1 MIRFLTGAV
10 LVLLSCSQA
19 LASQNLIGLFDAPC
33 ERYNVPKA
41 LALAIAGQ
49 ESGMQPWILNIAGR
63 TVRPASKDQALAV
76 SRAALSAG
84 LSFDVGVMQINS
96 WWIRRYHLPLEVIL
110 DPPGNIQVGVWILAK
125 EIQHHGLNWRAV
137 ASYHTPVDRN
147 PGRGLAYAAAV
158 LRRIGGEAPPVPSQV
173 PAFTVLRPAASPML
187 VKRFRKV
194 ACNDGIAR

>member
-10 LVLLSCSQA
+10 LVLLSCGQV
-19 LASQNLIGLFDAPC
+19 LASQDLIGLFDAPC
-33 ERYNVPKA
+33 DRYSVPKP

-63 TVRPASKDQALAV
+63 TVRPTSKEQALAI
-76 SRAALSAG
+76 SRAALAAG
-84 LSFDVGVMQINS
+84 LSFDLGVMQINS

-125 EIQHHGLNWRAV
+125 EIQRHGLNWRAV

-147 PGRGLAYAAAV
+147 PERGRAYAAAV
-158 LRRIGGEAPPVPSQV
+158 LRRIGCEAPPVPSTV
-173 PAFTVLRPAASPML
+173 STFTVLRPAASPML
-187 VKRFRKV
+187 VRRFRKM
-194 ACNDGIAR
+194 ASN